1 MAEYKRKEKRIYK
14 PKVLI
19 VEDMPTNVKAQI
31 AEVKRHY
38 TADNVVLL
46 ETAVKYLKEKQYKYI
61 VLDVTLPTTILSV
74 KDGNNAG
81 YTFYDEYV
89 SELAPNAKIIFWD
102 RRTDKYFDTE
112 KYGDTNKFKFLHKVK
127 DRYSLRY
134 ALDEFKSVDNETM
147 E

>member
-1 MAEYKRKEKRIYK
+1 MTEYKRKNKRAYK

-19 VEDMPTNVKAQI
+19 VEDMPTNVKSQI

-46 ETAVKYLKEKQYKYI
+46 ETAVKYLKEKQYKYV

-81 YTFYDEYV
+81 YIFYDEYV

-102 RRTDKYFDTE
+102 RRTEKYFDTE

-134 ALDEFKSVDNETM
+134 ALDEFRNVDNEIM
-147 E
+147 